1 MTFEHAEHCKW
12 VSKRVPV
19 LREYASK
26 VNDILTD
33 SASRGFDTPPADV
46 SDKLLRLGEAAKFA
60 LTDTNGKLYAEQSE
74 IMFQVEE
81 FEAKLVL
88 EYSKLEMALYIQ
100 DLLNALE
107 LEQAEMKE
115 NYRHDKA
122 YMDKLA
128 ADVDARRCAI
138 IRGKADIESQLI
150 DYKMREAEA
159 ERIGLNKELE
169 LIAAQ
174 IETARERLKL
184 IKWLDEL
191 IIKEKAIIIF
201 EKQRADI
208 LKLIINIKKEIVA
221 IKEGMIP
228 LYEDKADA
236 KILQAKT
243 ITDEIVWKK
252 LLIELGFR
260 KIDVKDAEASARVS
274 INDKETALEISQLA
288 LAVAQNALTK
298 LKGEHDASLT
308 EYSNL
313 IAGQILSIEESVK
326 KSAINLRLDTANI
339 RLATSIANDIILTN
353 TKIANLQ
360 KVVTSNIDKIL
371 GIARAAR
378 YTTTIAYSHSKTKTT
393 RYAQIAQAISSG

>member
-60 LTDTNGKLYAEQSE
+60 LTDINGKLYAEQSE

-115 NYRHDKA
+115 NYRRDKA

-150 DYKMREAEA
+150 DYKMRETEA

-174 IETARERLKL
+174 VETARERLKL

-313 IAGQILSIEESVK
+313 IAGQVLSIEESVK

-378 YTTTIAYSHSKTKTT
+378 YTTTIAYSHSKTNTT